1 MNENERFISYIR
13 CRFLDIENSNSK
25 EIKCRI
31 FIKILKCLIKYS
43 FVFDPNNQFFSEYR
57 DIWKNKLYEFK
68 EEKGFIGEEELHKL
82 SLKILQRYYNE
93 CLDENRCIAYKC
105 DNIRCIHTI
114 KKSNVCGI
122 HLKYPNKILNILK
135 NYVPADISKK
145 CVEILF
151 LKKN

>member
-1 MNENERFISYIR
+1 MNKENFMISMRYQIMA
-13 CRFLDIENSNSK
+13 FENARYLSK
-25 EIKCRI
+25 EIKCKI
-31 FIKILKCLIKYS
+31 CIKILKLLIKYDTV
-43 FVFDPNNQFFSEYR
+43 VFYTNNDFFSEYR
-57 DIWKNKLYEFK
+57 KICKQKLYEFK
-68 EEKGFIGEEELHKL
+68 NEKGFIGEEELHKL
-82 SLKILQRYYNE
+82 SLQILQRYYNE

-145 CVEILF
+145 CIDLLF
-151 LKKN
+151 